1 MNISLNFGGL
11 IGAIGCGVIVGVIAF
26 SSLDVDNWPA
36 QLTIFGVVA
45 GAFAGNVLW
54 SRVFPKSK

>member
-36 QLTIFGVVA
+36 Q
-45 GAFAGNVLW
+45 
-54 SRVFPKSK
+54 